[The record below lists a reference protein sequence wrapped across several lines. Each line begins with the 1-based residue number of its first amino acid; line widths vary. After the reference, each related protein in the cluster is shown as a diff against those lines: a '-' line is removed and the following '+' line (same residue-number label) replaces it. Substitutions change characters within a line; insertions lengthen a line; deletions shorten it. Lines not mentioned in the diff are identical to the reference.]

1 MEDSKHWKIL
11 VKELHDKGVD
21 MAGVT
26 LETSFVSI
34 GLDSL
39 DMFSIVIKIEQKY
52 NIKIDDNELTK
63 IKTLK
68 DAFEILKKYIK

>member
-1 MEDSKHWKIL
+1 
-11 VKELHDKGVD
+11 

-52 NIKIDDNELTK
+52 NIKIDDDELTK